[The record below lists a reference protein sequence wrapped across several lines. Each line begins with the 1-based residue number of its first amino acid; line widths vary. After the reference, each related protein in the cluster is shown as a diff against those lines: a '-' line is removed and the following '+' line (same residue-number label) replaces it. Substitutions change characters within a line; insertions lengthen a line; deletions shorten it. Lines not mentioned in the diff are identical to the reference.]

1 MIAETGSGRKA
12 RFKDDGGNMC
22 NKRILTRGAVLAVV
36 MASVAAVLSFAP
48 DAQATSRGGRVTCSV
63 PKAPTIQVLPKTKD
77 IAYDYSQTTQQLTA
91 RRTTSPGPYGSN
103 IDTATGGLRADQIST
118 SSNIK
123 MGTMVYQS
131 QNAGC
136 IWYDEVTVNINLNPV
151 IYVAKEYQKEPCKGA
166 ILKHELRHVEV
177 DRFVVNKYAQQI
189 GAAIQNTVNKAGA
202 VGPFPASD
210 MNRQQ
215 DQLIK
220 HIQAAIKSQEH
231 LLDQEMRTL
240 QSQVDSLEEYE
251 RISKI
256 CKDLIPKR
264 R

>member
-1 MIAETGSGRKA
+1 MIAETGGGRKA
-12 RFKDDGGNMC
+12 RFKRDGRNMC
-22 NKRILTRGAVLAVV
+22 NKRILTRRAVLAVV
-36 MASVAAVLSFAP
+36 MASVTGILLWAP
-48 DAQATSRGGRVTCSV
+48 EAQANSRGGRVTCSV
-63 PKAPTIQVLPKTKD
+63 PKAPMIQVLPKTKD
-77 IAYDYSQTTQQLTA
+77 IVYDYSQTTRQLTA

-123 MGTMVYQS
+123 MGTMTYQT

-177 DRFVVNKYAQQI
+177 DRFVVNKYAQEI
-189 GAAIQNTVNKAGA
+189 GAAIQSAVNKVGA
-202 VGPFPASD
+202 VGPFAAAD
-210 MNRQQ
+210 MSRQQ

-220 HIQAAIKSQEH
+220 HIQGAIKSQEH
-231 LLDQEMRTL
+231 LLNQEMRTL
-240 QSQVDSLEEYE
+240 QSQVDTLEEYD

>member
-1 MIAETGSGRKA
+1 M
-12 RFKDDGGNMC
+12 
-22 NKRILTRGAVLAVV
+22 RGTVLAVMV
-36 MASVAAVLSFAP
+36 GLVAGVSSFAA
-48 DAQATSRGGRVTCSV
+48 DAQATGRSGRVTCSV
-63 PKAPTIQVLPKTKD
+63 PKAPLIQVLPKTKD
-77 IAYDYSQTTQQLTA
+77 IVYDYSQTTKQLTA

-118 SSNIK
+118 TSNIK
-123 MGTMVYQS
+123 MGTLTYQV

-177 DRFVVNKYAQQI
+177 DRFVVNKYAQEI
-189 GAAIQNTVNKAGA
+189 GTAIQTAVNKAGA
-202 VGPFPASD
+202 VGPFAVAD
-210 MNRQQ
+210 MSRQQ

-220 HIQAAIKSQEH
+220 QVQTAIKSQEH
-231 LLDQEMRTL
+231 LLHQEMRTL
-240 QSQVDSLEEYE
+240 QSQVDSLEEYD

>member
-1 MIAETGSGRKA
+1 MAERPS
-12 RFKDDGGNMC
+12 FNSDGGNMC
-22 NKRILTRGAVLAVV
+22 KVRMLMRGTVLAV
-36 MASVAAVLSFAP
+36 MAGFVAGLVVGVSSFAT
-48 DAQATSRGGRVTCSV
+48 DAQATSRSGRVTCSV
-63 PKAPTIQVLPKTKD
+63 PKAPLIQVLPKTKD
-77 IAYDYSQTTQQLTA
+77 IVYDYSQTTKQLTA

-118 SSNIK
+118 TSNIK
-123 MGTMVYQS
+123 MGTLTYQV

-177 DRFVVNKYAQQI
+177 DRFVVNKYAQEI
-189 GAAIQNTVNKAGA
+189 GTAIQTAVNKAGA
-202 VGPFPASD
+202 VGPFAVAD

-220 HIQAAIKSQEH
+220 QVQAAIKSQEH
-231 LLDQEMRTL
+231 LLHQEMRTL

>member
-1 MIAETGSGRKA
+1 
-12 RFKDDGGNMC
+12 MC
-22 NKRILTRGAVLAVV
+22 KVRMLMRGTVLAVMV
-36 MASVAAVLSFAP
+36 GLVAGVSSFAA
-48 DAQATSRGGRVTCSV
+48 DAQATGRSGRVTCSV
-63 PKAPTIQVLPKTKD
+63 PKAPLIQVLPKTKD
-77 IAYDYSQTTQQLTA
+77 IVYDYSQTTKQLTA

-118 SSNIK
+118 TSNIK
-123 MGTMVYQS
+123 MGTLTYQV

-177 DRFVVNKYAQQI
+177 DRFVVNKYAQEI
-189 GAAIQNTVNKAGA
+189 GTAIQTAVNKAGA
-202 VGPFPASD
+202 VGPFAVAD
-210 MNRQQ
+210 MSRQQ

-220 HIQAAIKSQEH
+220 QVQTAIKSQEH
-231 LLDQEMRTL
+231 LLHQEMRTL
-240 QSQVDSLEEYE
+240 QSQVDSLEEYD

>member
-1 MIAETGSGRKA
+1 MAERPS
-12 RFKDDGGNMC
+12 FNSDGGNMC
-22 NKRILTRGAVLAVV
+22 KVRMLMWGTVLAV
-36 MASVAAVLSFAP
+36 MAGFVAGLVVGVSSFAT
-48 DAQATSRGGRVTCSV
+48 DAQATSRDGRVTCSV
-63 PKAPTIQVLPKTKD
+63 PKAPLIQVLPKTKD
-77 IAYDYSQTTQQLTA
+77 IVYDYSQTTKQLTA

-118 SSNIK
+118 TSNIK
-123 MGTMVYQS
+123 MGTLTYQV

-177 DRFVVNKYAQQI
+177 DRFVVNKYAQEI
-189 GAAIQNTVNKAGA
+189 GTAIQTAVNKAGA
-202 VGPFPASD
+202 VGPFAVAD
-210 MNRQQ
+210 MSRQQ

-220 HIQAAIKSQEH
+220 QVQAAIKSQEH
-231 LLDQEMRTL
+231 LLHQEMRTL